1 MSALKIQIT
10 EEMKTAMRAKDTL
23 KLGTVRLLLSAM
35 KQREVDERISL
46 SDSDIIAI
54 IEKMLKQRRDSIT
67 QYEAAGRTDLAEVEK
82 AESTILQTYLPQAL
96 TEEEIDALIHAAF
109 TEVGLSGMPAMGKV
123 MAILKPQII
132 GRADASVVSAKV
144 KQRALA

>member
-10 EEMKTAMRAKDTL
+10 EEMKTAMRAKETL
-23 KLGTVRLLLSAM
+23 KLGTVRLLLAAI

-54 IEKMLKQRRDSIT
+54 IEKMLKQRRDSIS

-96 TEEEIDALIHAAF
+96 TEQEIDALIEAAF
-109 TEVGLSGMPAMGKV
+109 TELGLTGMAAMGKV
-123 MAILKPQII
+123 MAMIKPQII
-132 GRADASVVSAKV
+132 GRADASIVSAKV